1 MRSGIHV
8 GLTCV
13 KLDTFGGRQGGDSL
27 EKVILFYVDLAE
39 KKVAEASERA
49 KAVNLAAAAA
59 KISDLENDVVRF
71 GVRVWWSGWLSV
83 AELGDG
89 SRGWARACEARGMR

>member
-1 MRSGIHV
+1 M
-8 GLTCV
+8 
-13 KLDTFGGRQGGDSL
+13 GGGQGGDSL

-59 KISDLENDVVRF
+59 KISDLENDVVR
-71 GVRVWWSGWLSV
+71 SG
-83 AELGDG
+83 
-89 SRGWARACEARGMR
+89 